1 MSYFWQ
7 IFQRLGLRVDF
18 GFPTLT
24 LTAIPIAILSPPPPS
39 WRSVRV
45 TAWQKATGYEF
56 FITFSHCNK
65 VWGKRGEGKAKAK
78 GETEIEA
85 DRGHYVYVSFVE
97 LFRIGKAPNRN
108 CIN

>member
-1 MSYFWQ
+1 MSFS
-7 IFQRLGLRVDF
+7 LRSH
-18 GFPTLT
+18 
-24 LTAIPIAILSPPPPS
+24 IA
-39 WRSVRV
+39 
-45 TAWQKATGYEF
+45 TKG
-56 FITFSHCNK
+56 
-65 VWGKRGEGKAKAK
+65 GRGEGKAKAK